1 MATKLELTQT
11 FPADAATVRALQLD
25 PDYIA
30 FRGERTGA
38 TSVTADVVSNPDGSA
53 RVTVVRVLPAEVPS
67 YARSMIGDTI
77 TVTETYH
84 WGPLGAD
91 GTATGTLDASFS
103 APISCTAEMTLEPVG
118 DSTAI
123 TTRGEYKASIPFVGG
138 KVEDLARQQTE
149 RYLRKEESLMA
160 EWLSR

>member
-67 YARSMIGDTI
+67 YAKSMIGDTI
-77 TVTETYH
+77 RSLWPCAAKMLCGVDTRMKTRS
-84 WGPLGAD
+84 LG
-91 GTATGTLDASFS
+91 
-103 APISCTAEMTLEPVG
+103 C
-118 DSTAI
+118 
-123 TTRGEYKASIPFVGG
+123 
-138 KVEDLARQQTE
+138 E
-149 RYLRKEESLMA
+149 RR
-160 EWLSR
+160 